1 MVKKNDQYGIWSKK
15 MAITGKTHSDQFFLV
30 IRVCRYIYKIHV
42 TVFIPKHSTI
52 LSASPGFVIV
62 FCIFSM
68 IRTETWKSW
77 AENSA
82 LRTRTPELGTRQPY
96 IHSARLSSRVSSSDI
111 KASSSPAGLKASS
124 ARHRSRVKHRSC
136 LHRPRTFQIHFSRS
150 KVPSLMLPTWIILLP
165 ISSNFRSGTVVLKK
179 NPWKLK
185 LLIVTSFFKNGCY
198 CSGSIK
204 CGCTTFCWCVGEIW
218 GNCDRSKDLEIH
230 TTSQTSECYS
240 VQSLFWL
247 RDSPSRRVKESNG
260 RRLKRCSPTGWET
273 SVRLPSSRSTS
284 RERARANENLEV
296 LDTMDTIVPWIN
308 SRHSI
313 QWLRCSSNCFWTSEH
328 MPLAF
333 SHDNWEKAEPHRS
346 MRPTKNGMYHGPFD
360 PLPAP
365 LRWSQREYQKIR
377 GLIRSHSRKKPSD
390 VCLVPDA
397 VSH

>member
-1 MVKKNDQYGIWSKK
+1 MFDLSNLEPSLCIQVISCNALRCQWARSRPPQISLQKWSSIKSGWVFAYKK
-15 MAITGKTHSDQFFLV
+15 GKSMCPYHTSN
-30 IRVCRYIYKIHV
+30 IYIYKIHV

-165 ISSNFRSGTVVLKK
+165 ISSTFRSGTVVLKK

-204 CGCTTFCWCVGEIW
+204 CGCTTF
-218 GNCDRSKDLEIH
+218 
-230 TTSQTSECYS
+230 
-240 VQSLFWL
+240 
-247 RDSPSRRVKESNG
+247 
-260 RRLKRCSPTGWET
+260 
-273 SVRLPSSRSTS
+273 
-284 RERARANENLEV
+284 A
-296 LDTMDTIVPWIN
+296 
-308 SRHSI
+308 
-313 QWLRCSSNCFWTSEH
+313 
-328 MPLAF
+328 
-333 SHDNWEKAEPHRS
+333 
-346 MRPTKNGMYHGPFD
+346 
-360 PLPAP
+360 
-365 LRWSQREYQKIR
+365 
-377 GLIRSHSRKKPSD
+377 D
-390 VCLVPDA
+390 V
-397 VSH
+397 

>member
-1 MVKKNDQYGIWSKK
+1 M
-15 MAITGKTHSDQFFLV
+15 
-30 IRVCRYIYKIHV
+30 

-165 ISSNFRSGTVVLKK
+165 ISSTFRSGTVVLKK

-204 CGCTTFCWCVGEIW
+204 CGCTTF
-218 GNCDRSKDLEIH
+218 
-230 TTSQTSECYS
+230 
-240 VQSLFWL
+240 
-247 RDSPSRRVKESNG
+247 
-260 RRLKRCSPTGWET
+260 
-273 SVRLPSSRSTS
+273 
-284 RERARANENLEV
+284 A
-296 LDTMDTIVPWIN
+296 
-308 SRHSI
+308 
-313 QWLRCSSNCFWTSEH
+313 
-328 MPLAF
+328 
-333 SHDNWEKAEPHRS
+333 
-346 MRPTKNGMYHGPFD
+346 
-360 PLPAP
+360 
-365 LRWSQREYQKIR
+365 
-377 GLIRSHSRKKPSD
+377 D
-390 VCLVPDA
+390 V
-397 VSH
+397 